1 MKIEHIYNDLRMLEL
16 SLRDRV
22 GWYRRRAVKAKEN
35 NNLRKSDKLDA
46 MARVYEAAW
55 LSLAPICAELF
66 NHTPKSYRKRKREE
80 SEMKPSR

>member
-46 MARVYEAAW
+46 MARV
-55 LSLAPICAELF
+55 LG
-66 NHTPKSYRKRKREE
+66 
-80 SEMKPSR
+80 